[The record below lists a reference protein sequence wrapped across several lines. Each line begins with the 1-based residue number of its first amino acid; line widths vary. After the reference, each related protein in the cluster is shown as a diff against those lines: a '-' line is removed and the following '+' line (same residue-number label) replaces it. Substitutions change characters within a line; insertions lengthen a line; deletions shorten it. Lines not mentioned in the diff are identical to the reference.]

1 MSRIARERTVGF
13 SYAGGSGMLGCE
25 FSMDEGAL
33 REPLIVLSD
42 VHLSATG
49 KSEVAKDLAELV
61 RVSPG
66 HELILAGDVFD
77 LSTEPRDRDVPA
89 AVAQMLR
96 AHGELARSL
105 REHLRGGAGVTL
117 IAGNHDA
124 AAATPDVRCALLRS
138 LELVDEAQ
146 LEVSP
151 WFVRRGR
158 VHLEHGHLYDPDNAP
173 AHPLAPW
180 SWETEP
186 LGIALT
192 RRFLAPSGA
201 LMFAHAHETTPS
213 DGLLRAFR
221 AFGPRAP
228 LVVARYFATAIALCA
243 QAGRQRGVARELEHG
258 ASAVLAFAEECGL
271 AVEMLTQLVTLGPR
285 PTHLD
290 FKATFMRL
298 YFDRVIASVGLLGGA
313 SAALL
318 GRSLLGAATAAL
330 SGAYLLRSVKSSG
343 NRYSGLTEQRLRE
356 AALVVADATDA
367 SLVVFGHTHREDEAP
382 RYVNCGSFGYPK
394 RPGRPYVVVDSRGQA
409 QQRHFELRAGTHSG

>member
-1 MSRIARERTVGF
+1 MH
-13 SYAGGSGMLGCE
+13 
-25 FSMDEGAL
+25 DEGEL
-33 REPLIVLSD
+33 SQPLVVLSD

-49 KSEVAKDLAELV
+49 KREVADDLAQLV
-61 RVSPG
+61 RQSAG

-77 LSTEPRDRDVPA
+77 LSTEPKGRDVPGC
-89 AVAQMLR
+89 VAQMLG
-96 AHGELARSL
+96 AHAELAGAL
-105 REHLRGGAGVTL
+105 REHLRAGAGLTL

-124 AAATPDVRCALLRS
+124 PAASPEVRCAILRS
-138 LELVDEAQ
+138 LELVDETK

-201 LMFAHAHETTPS
+201 LMFAHAHETTPAE
-213 DGLLRAFR
+213 GLMRAFR
-221 AFGPRAP
+221 TFGPRAP
-228 LVVARYFATAIALCA
+228 WVVVRYFATAIALCA
-243 QAGRQRGVARELEHG
+243 QAGRQRGVTGELEHG
-258 ASAVLAFAEECGL
+258 QSVLQTFAEECGL
-271 AVEMLTQLVTLGPR
+271 AAEMLARMVTLGPR

-298 YFDRVIASVGLLGGA
+298 YFDRVIATLGLLGGT

-318 GRSLLGAATAAL
+318 GRSILGASVAAM
-330 SGAYLLRSVKSSG
+330 SGAYLTRSVKSSG
-343 NRYSGLTEQRLRE
+343 SRYSGLTEQRLRD
-356 AALVVADATDA
+356 AASVVAATTDA
-367 SLVVFGHTHREDEAP
+367 SLVVFGHTHREDEGP
-382 RYVNCGSFGYPK
+382 RYANCGSFGYPK
-394 RPGRPYVVVDSRGQA
+394 RAGRPFLAIDSRGRA
-409 QQRHFELRAGTHSG
+409 RPRRFERGAGKRPA

>member
-1 MSRIARERTVGF
+1 
-13 SYAGGSGMLGCE
+13 MLGCGS
-25 FSMDEGAL
+25 SMHEGAL
-33 REPLIVLSD
+33 REPLVVLSD

-61 RVSPG
+61 RRSPG

-77 LSTEPRDRDVPA
+77 LSTEPRDQDVPA
-89 AVAQMLR
+89 TVAQMLR
-96 AHGELARSL
+96 AHGDLARAL
-105 REHLRGGAGVTL
+105 REHLRAGAGVTL

-124 AAATPDVRCALLRS
+124 AAATPEVRRVLLRA
-138 LELVDEAQ
+138 LELVDEAK
-146 LEVSP
+146 LDVSP

-201 LMFAHAHETTPS
+201 LMFAHAHETTPA

-221 AFGPRAP
+221 IFGPRAP
-228 LVVARYFATAIALCA
+228 WVVARYFATAIALCA

-258 ASAVLAFAEECGL
+258 ANALLEFAEECGL
-271 AVEMLTQLVTLGPR
+271 AVEMLTEMVTHGPR

-298 YFDRVIASVGLLGGA
+298 YFDRVIASVGLLAGA

-318 GRSLLGAATAAL
+318 GRSVLGASVAAL
-330 SGAYLLRSVKSSG
+330 SGSYLLRSVKSSG
-343 NRYSGLTEQRLRE
+343 SRYSGLTEQRLRE

-394 RPGRPYVVVDSRGQA
+394 CAGRPYVVVDSRGQA
-409 QQRHFELRAGTHSG
+409 QQRRFELSAGAHSG

>member
-1 MSRIARERTVGF
+1 MH
-13 SYAGGSGMLGCE
+13 
-25 FSMDEGAL
+25 EGAL
-33 REPLIVLSD
+33 TEPLVVLSD

-49 KSEVAKDLAELV
+49 KRGVAKDLAELI
-61 RVSPG
+61 RGSAG

-77 LSTEPRDRDVPA
+77 LSTEPPDRDVPA
-89 AVAQMLR
+89 TIAQMLR
-96 AHGELARSL
+96 AHGDLASSL
-105 REHLRGGAGVTL
+105 REHLRAGGPVTL

-124 AAATPDVRCALLRS
+124 AAATPEVRSVLLHS
-138 LELVDEAQ
+138 LELVDGAR
-146 LEVSP
+146 LEISP

-173 AHPLAPW
+173 THPLAPW

-192 RRFLAPSGA
+192 RRFLAPTGA
-201 LMFAHAHETTPS
+201 LMFAHAHETTPA
-213 DGLLRAFR
+213 DGLLKAFKT
-221 AFGPRAP
+221 FGPRAP
-228 LVVARYFATAIALCA
+228 WVVVRYFATAIALCA
-243 QAGRQRGVARELEHG
+243 QAGRQRGVAHELEHG

-271 AVEMLTQLVTLGPR
+271 AVEMLTELVTLGPR

-298 YFDRVIASVGLLGGA
+298 YFDRVIASVGLVGGA
-313 SAALL
+313 SAALV
-318 GRSLLGAATAAL
+318 GRSILGAAVAAL
-330 SGAYLLRSVKSSG
+330 SGAYLLRSVKSAGS
-343 NRYSGLTEQRLRE
+343 RYSGLTEQRLRE

-394 RPGRPYVVVDSRGQA
+394 RSGRPYVVVDSRGQA
-409 QQRHFELRAGTHSG
+409 HQRRFELSAESQSG